1 MSATWPEDNF
11 GEASFGDLFDEALRP
26 KVRSY
31 VLQIPTKVYDQGPEA
46 VEAWVK
52 ANHPGYPVVIAP
64 EPLSLDA
71 WIRRW
76 SRPQS
81 DGPKA

>member
-31 VLQIPTKVYDQGPEA
+31 VLQIPTQVYDQGREA

-64 EPLSLDA
+64 EPVSLDA
-71 WIRRW
+71 WIERC
-76 SRPQS
+76 SRS
-81 DGPKA
+81 HSKRPKA

>member
-1 MSATWPEDNF
+1 MSATWPEDDF
-11 GEASFGDLFDEALRP
+11 GEASFGELFDEALRP

-31 VLQIPTKVYDQGPEA
+31 VLQIPTKVYDQGREA

-64 EPLSLDA
+64 EPLYLA
-71 WIRRW
+71 EWIRR
-76 SRPQS
+76 PPHPPS
-81 DGPKA
+81 DGPNA

>member
-64 EPLSLDA
+64 EPVSLEE
-71 WIRRW
+71 WIRRC
-76 SRPQS
+76 SRTHS
-81 DGPKA
+81 KGPKA

>member
-1 MSATWPEDNF
+1 MTGTWPEDNF
-11 GEASFGDLFDEALRP
+11 GEASFGELFDEALRP

-31 VLQIPTKVYDQGPEA
+31 VLQIPTKVYDQGREA

-64 EPLSLDA
+64 EPLPLEE
-71 WIRRW
+71 WTRRC
-76 SRPQS
+76 SRS
-81 DGPKA
+81 HANRPKT

>member
-1 MSATWPEDNF
+1 MSSKPYYF
-11 GEASFGDLFDEALRP
+11 SFAAIPDLGGKSVSR
-26 KVRSY
+26 
-31 VLQIPTKVYDQGPEA
+31 VYDQGREA

-81 DGPKA
+81 DGPEA